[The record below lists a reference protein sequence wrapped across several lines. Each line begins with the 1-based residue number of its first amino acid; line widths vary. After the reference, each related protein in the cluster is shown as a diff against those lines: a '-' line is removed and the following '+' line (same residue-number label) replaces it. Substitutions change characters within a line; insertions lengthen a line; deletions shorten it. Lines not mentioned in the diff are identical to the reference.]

1 MKGMMR
7 RSSAIQLSG
16 LETDLEHDR
25 RSRVYLSE
33 LDRARAFTRNARVPG
48 ATERV
53 DAGNT

>member
-7 RSSAIQLSG
+7 RSSAMQLSG

-33 LDRARAFTRNARVPG
+33 LERARAFTRNVRVTG
-48 ATERV
+48 VTERTNT
-53 DAGNT
+53 GNT

>member
-33 LDRARAFTRNARVPG
+33 LERARAFTRNVRVPG
-48 ATERV
+48 ATERAN
-53 DAGNT
+53 AGNT

>member
-33 LDRARAFTRNARVPG
+33 LERARAFTRNVRVAG
-48 ATERV
+48 ATERAN
-53 DAGNT
+53 AGNT

>member
-33 LDRARAFTRNARVPG
+33 LDRARAFTRNARFGQDVSLKQPG
-48 ATERV
+48 QV
-53 DAGNT
+53 